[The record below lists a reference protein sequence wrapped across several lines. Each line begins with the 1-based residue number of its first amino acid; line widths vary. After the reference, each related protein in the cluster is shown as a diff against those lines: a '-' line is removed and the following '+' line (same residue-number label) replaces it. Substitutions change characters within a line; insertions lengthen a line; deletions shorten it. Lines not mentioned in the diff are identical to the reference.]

1 MELRIEYLADHPEH
15 LPRLAVWH
23 HEYFSVYNPVASL
36 EGRIRKLESRSR
48 KGAIPTT
55 VVALL
60 ADKLVGSAS
69 LIEHDM
75 ESRQDL
81 SPWISTVYVHPDYR
95 RRGIGTRLVKH
106 LEGVAER
113 LGFERLYLFT
123 PDMRP
128 FYETFG
134 WSVLEETQ
142 HRGRP
147 TTIMEKRLAAS
158 SPWGY

>member
-1 MELRIEYLADHPEH
+1 MELRIEYLADHLE
-15 LPRLAVWH
+15 LLSTLAQWH
-23 HEYFSVYNPVASL
+23 HEFFSAYNPGASL
-36 EGRIRKLESRSR
+36 EGRIRKLESGSL
-48 KGAIPTT
+48 KGSIPTT

-69 LIEHDM
+69 LVERDM
-75 ESRQDL
+75 ESRQGL

-95 RRGIGTRLVKH
+95 RRGIGARLVRY
-106 LEGVAER
+106 LEGDAKR

-134 WSVLEETQ
+134 WTVLEETQ

-147 TTIMEKRLAAS
+147 TTIMEKQLIS
-158 SPWGY
+158 

>member
-15 LPRLAVWH
+15 LPLLAAWH
-23 HEYFSVYNPVASL
+23 HEHFSAYNPDASL
-36 EGRIRKLESRSR
+36 EGRIHKLESRSR
-48 KGAIPTT
+48 KGTIPTT

-60 ADKLVGSAS
+60 AGKLVGSAS
-69 LIEHDM
+69 LVEHDM
-75 ESRQDL
+75 ESRQGL

-95 RRGIGTRLVKH
+95 RRGIGTRLVRH
-106 LEGVAER
+106 LEEEAKR

-123 PDMRP
+123 PDMRS

-134 WSVLEETQ
+134 WTVLEETQ

-147 TTIMEKRLAAS
+147 TTIMEKQLT
-158 SPWGY
+158 G